1 MTQNTQMY
9 WNQRGQ
15 TVHSKDW
22 KKKNKEESQ
31 MGPERHE
38 GVTGEQGRE
47 SSKLGAERQ
56 NKLKIGVTGATEEQ

>member
-1 MTQNTQMY
+1 
-9 WNQRGQ
+9 
-15 TVHSKDW
+15 
-22 KKKNKEESQ
+22 

-56 NKLKIGVTGATEEQ
+56 NKLKIGMTGATEEK